1 IHIPGENMAPGCTMG
16 RKQAGEG
23 SVMLWTM
30 FCWETL
36 GPAIHVDVTL
46 TRTTCKPCTPF
57 HGNDLNPIKHLW
69 DVLNKQIRSMET
81 SPKILQDLK
90 DPLPDTTAHLQG
102 SSGVH
107 ASTGQGCF
115 VSKRGTNTILGRAC
129 SRISGDYVM
138 MSYPGYPPQSG
149 AYPSQ
154 AGGYPP
160 QAGGYPPQPGMY
172 PPAAG
177 GYPPQA
183 GGYPPQAGGYPP
195 QPGSFPGQP
204 GAFPSLPPGGWGAPG
219 APGMPGFNAS
229 NLPAMANDIS
239 TALGGFN
246 PNASMFSQVATGG
259 PGPYPN
265 QQPFGLSPQP
275 GGSMP
280 QAPGMGYPGGPA
292 PGQPMPGYPQAPSPN
307 PPMQGYP
314 QAPAANP
321 SMPGYPQAPA
331 TNPSMPGYPQAPAT
345 NPSMPGYPQ
354 GPSYPNAPATNPS
367 MPTYGGGAPAV
378 PTINRGFRGTIP
390 DFPGADPLK
399 DVEVLRK
406 AMKGFGT
413 DEQAIIN
420 LLGSRSCR
428 QRVPLLVTY
437 KTAYGKDLVK
447 DLKSELSGNF
457 EKLVLAM
464 LKTPAQFD
472 ASELKEAIKGAGTD
486 EACLVEIL
494 SSRTNAEI
502 REINQIYKAENK
514 KSLEDAISGDTSG
527 HFRRLLIS
535 LAQGNRDER
544 ETVDISLAK
553 QDAQTLYQAGE
564 SKLGT
569 DESKFNAVL
578 CARSKPHLRAVF
590 QEYQQMCGRDLQKS
604 IEREMSGDLESGMLA
619 VVKCIKDT
627 PAYFAERLHKAMK
640 GLGTKDRT
648 LIRIMV
654 SRSEID
660 LLDIRQAYL
669 KMYGKSLYT
678 DISGD
683 TSGDYKKL
691 LLKLC
696 GGSD

>member
-1 IHIPGENMAPGCTMG
+1 
-16 RKQAGEG
+16 
-23 SVMLWTM
+23 
-30 FCWETL
+30 
-36 GPAIHVDVTL
+36 
-46 TRTTCKPCTPF
+46 
-57 HGNDLNPIKHLW
+57 
-69 DVLNKQIRSMET
+69 
-81 SPKILQDLK
+81 
-90 DPLPDTTAHLQG
+90 
-102 SSGVH
+102 
-107 ASTGQGCF
+107 
-115 VSKRGTNTILGRAC
+115 
-129 SRISGDYVM
+129 

-149 AYPSQ
+149 GYPPQ
-154 AGGYPP
+154 GGGYPQ

-172 PPAAG
+172 PQQAG

-183 GGYPPQAGGYPP
+183 GGYPPQAGGYPSQTGGGYPP
-195 QPGSFPGQP
+195 QPGAYPSQP
-204 GAFPSLPPGGWGAPG
+204 GAFPLLPPVP
-219 APGMPGFNAS
+219 
-229 NLPAMANDIS
+229 
-239 TALGGFN
+239 
-246 PNASMFSQVATGG
+246 TGG
-259 PGPYPN
+259 PASYPN

-275 GGSMP
+275 GGAMP

-307 PPMQGYP
+307 P
-314 QAPAANP
+314 
-321 SMPGYPQAPA
+321 SMPGYPQAPSP
-331 TNPSMPGYPQAPAT
+331 NSSMPGYPQAPGA
-345 NPSMPGYPQ
+345 NPSMSGYPQ
-354 GPSYPNAPATNPS
+354 
-367 MPTYGGGAPAV
+367 
-378 PTINRGFRGTIP
+378 

-420 LLGSRSCR
+420 LLGSRSNR

-464 LKTPAQFD
+464 LKTSAQFD

-486 EACLVEIL
+486 EACLIEIL

-544 ETVDISLAK
+544 ENVDISLAK

-564 SKLGT
+564 NKLGT
-569 DESKFNAVL
+569 DESKFNAIL
-578 CARSKPHLRAVF
+578 CARSKSHLRAVF
-590 QEYQQMCGRDLQKS
+590 QEYQHMCGRDIQKS
-604 IEREMSGDLESGMLA
+604 IEREMSGDLESGMVA

-654 SRSEID
+654 SRSEVD
-660 LLDIRQAYL
+660 MLDIRQAYL